1 VVKLD
6 DPRIGRTL
14 DAEGGEDAGLV
25 RMSFGDHLD
34 ELRKRL
40 FRAVLAVVVAVLAML
55 PFHNAV
61 MDVITQPY
69 RLLWRQYYL
78 EHEAGLEERAA
89 AGTLTEEVEKDWV
102 QFMRKE
108 RVRILDGTYPHPFLL
123 PEKSGCKLP
132 YELVAVGGIED
143 IWTFM
148 MAALIFAGVLA
159 SPVVIWQAWAF
170 VAAGLYPRERRVF
183 YRYFPFLVALFA
195 GGVLFGYYLAVP
207 YGLGFLIRLQVSGIV
222 TSMLS
227 VANYFTFL
235 LAVGAAMGLVFQL
248 PLVMV
253 ALQKIGLVR
262 HRTYVKNWRIMVLI
276 IFIVAAV
283 LTPPDPFS
291 MTIMAAP
298 TLCLYLLGLVL
309 TKIGSR
315 HEPDYGV
322 AAAAPES

>member
-6 DPRIGRTL
+6 DPRIGKAL
-14 DAEGGEDAGLV
+14 DSEGAEESGLA

-34 ELRKRL
+34 ELRRRL
-40 FRAVLAVVVAVLAML
+40 FRAVLAVIVAVLAMI
-55 PFHNAV
+55 PFHDRV
-61 MDVITQPY
+61 MDIITQPY

-78 EHEAGLEERAA
+78 EHEAGLEARAA
-89 AGTLTEEVEKDWV
+89 DGALTEDVEREWLE
-102 QFMRKE
+102 FMRKE
-108 RVRILDGTYPHPFLL
+108 RPRILAGTYPYPHMLD
-123 PEKSGCKLP
+123 EKTGCKLP
-132 YELVAVGGIED
+132 YELVAVGGVED

-148 MAALIFAGVLA
+148 MAALIFAAVFA
-159 SPVVIWQAWAF
+159 SPVVIWQGWAF
-170 VAAGLYPRERRVF
+170 IAAGLYPRERRVF
-183 YRYFPFLVALFA
+183 YRYFPFLVLLLV
-195 GGVLFGYYLAVP
+195 GGVLFGYYIAVP
-207 YGLGFLIRLQVSGIV
+207 YGLGFLIRMQVTGIV

-235 LAVGAAMGLVFQL
+235 FALGAAMGLIFQL

-262 HRTYVKNWRIMVLI
+262 HRTYVRNWRMIVLI
-276 IFIVAAV
+276 IFILAAV

-315 HEPDYGV
+315 HEPPDVGAV
-322 AAAAPES
+322 STP